1 MLPTFSRMKIYGVG
15 KEETQ
20 QTLSYAADG
29 DMSLEISFIIN
40 NPWFF
45 DSAIPVIR
53 ICKKLFVALLLAVP
67 KCKARKNGRKEE
79 GKRRRERKGEGSG
92 RKGKQPKC
100 LTKED

>member
-1 MLPTFSRMKIYGVG
+1 MLSTLSRMKIYGVG

-20 QTLSYAADG
+20 QTLSYTADG

-53 ICKKLFVALLLAVP
+53 ICKKSFVALLLVV
-67 KCKARKNGRKEE
+67 
-79 GKRRRERKGEGSG
+79 
-92 RKGKQPKC
+92 
-100 LTKED
+100 

>member
-1 MLPTFSRMKIYGVG
+1 MLPTLSRMKTYGVG

-40 NPWFF
+40 NPQFF
-45 DSAIPVIR
+45 DSATPVIR
-53 ICKKLFVALLLAVP
+53 ICKKLFVALLLVLQ
-67 KCKARKNGRKEE
+67 KRKARKKGREE
-79 GKRRRERKGEGSG
+79 GKRGRERKGGGSG